1 MGLKKPGGAE
11 PLREVVER
19 EHVRD
24 IAGLSAQLRDGDA
37 EQRRWAARDLAGH
50 PEMAALLGER
60 LLAERDTRVR
70 EALLT
75 SLTAT
80 GGEAAVN
87 ALLPLLRSE
96 DAQLRNGAIEA
107 LGGMPQAVGPRVAAL
122 LRDGD
127 PDVRIFTVNL
137 LGELRHE
144 QVVSW
149 LLQVLQHDSA
159 VNVVA
164 AAIEVLAEVGAP
176 EHVPP
181 LREATR
187 RFATDPFISF
197 AADMAAQRIEAP

>member
-1 MGLKKPGGAE
+1 MGLKKSGGAE

-19 EHVRD
+19 EHARD
-24 IAGLSAQLRDGDA
+24 SAGLAVQLREGDA
-37 EQRRWAARDLAGH
+37 EQRRWAARDLAGR
-50 PEMAALLGER
+50 PDAAALMGER
-60 LLAERDTRVR
+60 LLAEQDPRVR

-80 GGEAAVN
+80 PGEAAVS

-107 LGGMPQAVGPRVAAL
+107 LAAMPQAVGPRIGAL
-122 LRDGD
+122 LRDAD

-137 LGELRHE
+137 LGELRHD
-144 QVVSW
+144 QVVTW
-149 LLQVLQHDSA
+149 LMQVLQHDGG

-176 EHVPP
+176 EHVAP
-181 LREATR
+181 LRAATQ
-187 RFATDPFISF
+187 RFASDPFIAF
-197 AADMAAQRIEAP
+197 AADLAAQRIQAA